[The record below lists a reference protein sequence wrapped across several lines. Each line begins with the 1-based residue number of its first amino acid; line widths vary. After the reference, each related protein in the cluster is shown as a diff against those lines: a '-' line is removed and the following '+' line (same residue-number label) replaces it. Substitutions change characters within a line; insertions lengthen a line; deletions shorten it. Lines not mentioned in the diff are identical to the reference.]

1 MGQQEPLACLRFA
14 DWSGV
19 TGGRGAVICWD
30 PNGGL
35 AEAVDHRDLLPGPC
49 TASLGDVDEE
59 TCSPTRGDPLS
70 KGLARTYLTVVAL
83 VWFSHLVGLVLLV
96 ANRRWHLTTQNP
108 WIVLPGFI
116 AIASAVGVIWL
127 VDRRL
132 NRDRPRMAESLRMVG
147 LAYGSAVP
155 TARRRLRG

>member
-1 MGQQEPLACLRFA
+1 M
-14 DWSGV
+14 S
-19 TGGRGAVICWD
+19 CWR

-35 AEAVDHRDLLPGPC
+35 AAAIDHRDLLPHSC
-49 TASLGDVDEE
+49 MESLGDVDEE
-59 TCSPTRGDPLS
+59 SFPSTREHPLS

-83 VWFSHLVGLVLLV
+83 VWLSHLVGLVLLV
-96 ANRRWHLTTQNP
+96 ATRRWHLATQNP
-108 WIVLPGFI
+108 WIVLPGFVV
-116 AIASAVGVIWL
+116 IASAVGVIWL

-132 NRDRPRMAESLRMVG
+132 NRDRPRMAESFRMIG